1 MADSPVGTC
10 ADEFMARSN
19 AYGAAPIRAK
29 VRANPD
35 RERHSQRGEQKSR
48 EFDIRAFRDKAPSE
62 RAETHERFKEKD
74 VGSRHRQDLPHS
86 LGTRFLFLSRFL
98 VARGEKP
105 IHPQNNPA
113 ANGQWK
119 RYPRHIVLPLYLRRE
134 RTYCFI
140 PPGAKLV
147 LAGPKCA
154 SKMVS

>member
-1 MADSPVGTC
+1 MSSWPARMLTAPLQFAPRC
-10 ADEFMARSN
+10 ARAQIAN
-19 AYGAAPIRAK
+19 ATPSA
-29 VRANPD
+29 V
-35 RERHSQRGEQKSR
+35 SR
-48 EFDIRAFRDKAPSE
+48 TPASSTYRAFRDKAPSE

-113 ANGQWK
+113 ANGQRK